1 LALLM
6 GLLALPALAQQ
17 MAANAT
23 LTPRAGETARG
34 TFAATQ
40 SGTTW
45 TVTLR
50 MTGLTANATHV
61 NHIHTG
67 SCEAE
72 GGIVQP
78 LADLRADAAGNATA
92 TTTFAAPG
100 PLQPG
105 AMVYANV
112 HEGPALPS
120 PGISCGNIVLGA
132 AALPRTGGGLAAGSL
147 VLPAALGAAL
157 AAGAGLWLRRRGQ

>member
-1 LALLM
+1 MARRDLTAFAGATLLALLM

-78 LADLRADAAGNATA
+78 LADLRADAAGNEIGRA
-92 TTTFAAPG
+92 
-100 PLQPG
+100 
-105 AMVYANV
+105 
-112 HEGPALPS
+112 
-120 PGISCGNIVLGA
+120 SCRERV
-132 AALPRTGGGLAAGSL
+132 
-147 VLPAALGAAL
+147 
-157 AAGAGLWLRRRGQ
+157 